1 MKTRIIRMPQ
11 IGNCLFDAISYGLYR
26 NINKSL
32 DLRKAAVKYIKS
44 HESFFLNFLEVDI
57 DEYINEMAKPG
68 TYGDELILVS
78 LSKLLK
84 VKIIVINHL
93 TKKIINTY
101 KNGSYK
107 IYLLYNSEYE
117 HYDYLHKVK

>member
-1 MKTRIIRMPQ
+1 MPQ